1 MNPEEQP
8 LVGLHAVES
17 AVRQRPQQI
26 RQLFLQQQ
34 RQDQRYQALLAL
46 AREQRVIVTLLEH
59 RAFHRKLTDL
69 GLSEQRHQGVI
80 ALLQAIEPVSEETL
94 FELVATAPQPLLLI
108 LDGVTDPHNLGA
120 CLRTA
125 DAAGVLAVIIPKHRA
140 AGLTATVA
148 KVASGAAESVPLVSV
163 TNLARTLRALQEIGI
178 GLIGTTGEA
187 TDSLY
192 DADLRRPVALIMGA
206 EDKGIR
212 RLTRE
217 HCDQLVQLP
226 MHGHVSSLN
235 VSVAAGVCLFEAV
248 RQRRNG

>member
-1 MNPEEQP
+1 MTRQDES

-26 RQLFLQQQ
+26 RQLLLQQQ

-46 AREQRVIVTLLEH
+46 AREQRVAVTLLEH
-59 RAFHRKLTDL
+59 RAFHRKLADL
-69 GLSEQRHQGVI
+69 GLTEQRHQGVI
-80 ALLQAIEPVSEETL
+80 ALLQAIDPVSEADLFTL
-94 FELVATAPQPLLLI
+94 IAQSERPLLLI
-108 LDGVTDPHNLGA
+108 LEGVTDPHNLGA

-163 TNLARTLRALQEIGI
+163 TNLARTLRALQEAGI
-178 GLIGTTGEA
+178 WLVGTTGEA

-192 DADLRRPVALIMGA
+192 DADLRGPVALIMGA
-206 EDKGIR
+206 EDRGIR

-226 MHGHVSSLN
+226 MQGQVSSLN

-248 RQRRNG
+248 RQRLR